1 MPLKTLSL
9 SEQIAQHL
17 TQKIVTG
24 EFAPG
29 SRLPEN
35 ELAKTLEVSTNSLR
49 EAFRLMENMHLV
61 ELQPRR
67 GVRVCDVNPQQVRD
81 LYDFL
86 FLLLSRLAAQVA
98 EAWQEG
104 EVEDLIDMVGEL
116 GKHFQDNNLQQAHE
130 AAFRFMQIATRR
142 FAKNPY
148 LARDIEGLL
157 PQLQRYSYIALRA
170 ETTEFD
176 VSLSIFQ
183 RLVKNVLARDA
194 SATVADI
201 REYGEN
207 QCQIVLRALAQQNA
221 A

>member
-1 MPLKTLSL
+1 MPLQAKSL

-24 EFAPG
+24 EYAPG
-29 SRLPEN
+29 MRLPEN
-35 ELAKTLEVSTNSLR
+35 ELAKELEVSTNSLR
-49 EAFRLMENMHLV
+49 EAFRLMENLHLV
-61 ELQPRR
+61 ELQPRK
-67 GVRVCDVNPQQVRD
+67 GVRVCEVNPQQVRD

-86 FLLLSRLAAQVA
+86 FLLLSRLAAQTA
-98 EAWQEG
+98 ERWQDG
-104 EVEDLIDMVGEL
+104 QIEDLIAMVDEL
-116 GKHFQDNNLQQAHE
+116 RVLFQNNDLPAAHE
-130 AAFRFMQIATRR
+130 VAFRFLQTANQR
-142 FAKNPY
+142 FAHNAY
-148 LARDIEGLL
+148 LAQDIEALL

-183 RLVKNVLARDA
+183 RLVGNVLARDA
-194 SATVADI
+194 TATVAAI

-207 QCQIVLRALAQQNA
+207 QCRIVLRALARQSA